1 MSIKSLFNNKTT
13 TVESAASGSKL
24 VESKDLVL
32 TTIQRDETFYPFIDF
47 ASASN
52 FAKFGSA
59 EEYYKNSIER
69 IHNNYPY
76 DGSENEKLVF
86 ELSSSYLDKYIL
98 DNRYPKTNGYVNLS
112 YGGWGTQASTTDG
125 YGLPDDT
132 EYIYL
137 RGGIH
142 VADDMTT
149 KPLQQTFDKSVSYD
163 AAKKRTTSLRMNIPQ
178 GLTTE
183 FWLKKEAFDLTKTN
197 KEVILDLWNGEDSSS
212 VDYGRFT
219 LALSGTTS
227 GEDTFIVTMQSGTT
241 GFFEQSIG
249 TATVT
254 TSSLSNWHH
263 YALSFVSASTGVTSR
278 LYVDGDLNESKS
290 MGSTGINE
298 IGGLING
305 YIGALQA
312 SPSGSSATQY
322 SGKLSA
328 SLDDFRFWKTRRTS
342 EEIYNNWY
350 RHVGGGTNTDDA
362 NTYLGVYYKFNEG
375 IVGNTQIDSNVLDYS
390 GRLVNGTWTGYASGA
405 RSVDSAF
412 VESGLIASEEKDP
425 IIYSTHPTVSSLKTE
440 LMTSGS
446 KHDKINPGLLYNK
459 VPQWIKDEDP
469 STGDSTKK
477 LYQIISSYFDT
488 LHVQIQSLPYLKNK
502 VYPSSSY
509 KPLPFADRLLEEKG
523 LIVSNLFADST
534 VLEAFGQRDL
544 SKIQFE
550 EKVTDIKNQIY
561 TNIYNN
567 LESIYKHKGTEG
579 AIRNM
584 LRCFG
589 VDDELVKLNIYTD
602 QGTHYFSDTFKH
614 SSLNK
619 KYIDFNKKDRLAA
632 TVFQTSSVNNSLTYI
647 SGSGAEKLE
656 QYNAMSSEVSIL
668 VPKKVEFP
676 NPGWFATPFQ
686 SASVFGMHT
695 ALGDSSDYSWPDGSS
710 TSTPQTA
717 SIEFTMVT
725 SASLEHEA
733 TLQLT
738 AGSDSALIVS
748 ADPNQALATDPSTI
762 DHIIYTGSYGLNLKV
777 TGSGDRRFRT
787 GTGLTGL
794 EVSDSGY
801 DYFSLSFWYYLDSAD
816 IISSIEQLFFLDS
829 GGTVR
834 LSVLP
839 HIGSGDIRITSTTGS
854 SGENITFS
862 SAVSD
867 TDQWNHF
874 SFHFDLTDPSGTG
887 YQVTLHKNNT
897 LFSTETFAAGTGF
910 VNDFEEFRLIVDDKS
925 AIGDVVVRSGSLLS
939 DNGKYTSE
947 NNQWV
952 NPNSIS
958 SSNILGWY
966 KLGYDSYF
974 GSPSNGD
981 LVSTIFPGS
990 GLNLSSSAGSYPF
1003 MYSYGSSQQNDRLQ
1017 FFTSVNPF
1025 GDAKIDTTIR
1035 NELTAA
1041 LNTVFSTDFGDT
1053 TYTGADGA
1061 TATFTLKSGS
1071 AGPSTIAAS
1080 EISSSFVIT
1089 ATNDGDPIITPAT
1102 ITDLA
1107 NFQVYLVRDEVE
1119 SSSGKFLLKDYDGNI
1134 TLESPV
1140 YKEVYSNEPWNL
1152 SVRVKPEDYPIAGNV
1167 VTSSNRNYI
1176 LEFYGVT
1183 HAFDTIKN
1191 EFTLTQS
1198 LNYETGSAYLSSAK
1212 RFYLGAHR
1220 TNFTG
1225 STLEQTDIKAGR
1237 FNLWYDYIDNDT
1249 VKVHNKDITS
1259 KGNKRTSRPSTMF
1272 SKDLEGYQIP
1282 SYELMTADWDFET
1295 VSSTDGSGEFT
1306 VIDTTS
1312 GSTDTRYG
1320 WIDNIVRREN
1330 SAKGFGFPASSD
1342 VLSNEIVYSSKK
1354 ELPEIS
1360 YSSDGVR
1367 IMGEKQEY
1375 FIEDEDVSD
1384 NFYALEKSM
1393 YQTISEEMMRTL
1405 STAQEMSNLM
1415 GEAVER
1421 YRLEYK
1427 KLNYVRRMFFEDV
1440 EQDPDFDRFT
1450 EYFKWID
1457 SSVSYMVSQMFPLS
1471 VRFSKGISDV
1481 VESHIF
1487 ERNKYQNKFPLITTH
1502 TATEGRM
1509 VGVGQS
1515 KYRWEFGHAPIDG
1528 GDNDNCLWQKERA
1541 ERTDIAD
1548 REIIREAVE
1557 NRNNAQGTIVSKST
1571 NTTGTYTTS
1580 KYGVRNFSKPLQMN
1594 VVISQTFHP
1603 GINYNLQKDNEYI
1616 WSAVNRH
1623 SALSPTGIPKNVLLV
1638 GAGEGQGIELPVEC
1652 DDIETPN
1659 QKKKFNTIVHVG
1671 KESTGSPGGSFNPI
1685 NDSASYSFAVKGAFV
1700 LPFNIFSGSIATGYN
1715 EKISN
1720 GYKSDAVVTN
1730 IHSDT
1735 TDFSNDLPLQ
1745 GPFARQWVG
1754 GHQSRHIDLNRYD
1767 AALFD
1772 DEAQGPTP
1780 NNIQNLYTR
1789 PEAWRLLVIETGG
1802 GSDGS
1807 LGMADPQY
1815 GQTAVPGHPHFGK
1828 YPDVAKKSAVMYRD
1842 GRTKRAMNIANI
1854 QTTTSSVNHG
1864 NYRENYEIIT
1874 VASPKEDN
1882 NLYFRKNSDTHDFI
1896 PPEIG
1901 AILPETTNYQT
1912 LVGLADKGNG
1922 NVFGVGESNI
1932 INDSEEIIGTNAT
1945 ARINF
1950 SLANYGSPGDYLSIN
1965 ASGTEYQA
1973 IIADPNMTLPD
1984 DAHLADILLYSG
1996 SLGTAFGASTT
2007 ATGFATDSTHAGLGA
2022 ANFSIS
2028 FWFYDNSTGVNSQI
2042 RTKDGSNIKHLI
2054 RMAVDVEVVVVNNGA
2069 STDTAF
2075 FNTNLYSSS
2084 GWKHIVW
2091 TLDVSSGLEPNLWLN
2106 GVQQTRTGWASVAG
2120 VAPTI
2125 DNFEITVSNQN
2136 RMQDIVVWRDKLLT
2150 QADIDI
2156 LYSKG
2161 NWRNPATHPSSSNIL
2176 DWYKFGYEEYWA
2188 SLGYS
2193 NGDVL
2198 NSRGSA
2204 PYTVSSSF
2212 GTGGND
2218 LTISAPED
2226 LDYTFYTGSNPF
2238 AMQKTITEFSAE
2250 FSSSLS
2256 SSFPGY
2262 QVSVDTSTPRNY
2274 RLSNYNFGNQN
2285 ISLDEDGSSFVINT
2299 IVQGAIARTERGYL
2313 NTTTIATGS
2322 VTRTVISSRFSAP
2335 GSIDTMTYGFLDAYS
2350 QEYSVYN
2357 NLNYRNLSV
2366 RGVDVRVSSSADG
2379 SDFYNFGGSGEAGT
2393 IRVNDHRNARDGMK
2407 ALLSRH
2413 SGKFGID
2420 PRYAAELGSDP
2431 LEQAN
2436 PDPSFHKQQRNESRR
2451 PSDTSTVLAPVLTT
2465 RNDNMY
2471 INTPIPRSDFQYTW
2485 VTSSLGSNYSIT
2497 SGKQRMYGYAHPT
2510 GILSSSVVIDGDSG
2524 FVPAITF
2531 PTASEIFG
2539 V

>member
-328 SLDDFRFWKTRRTS
+328 SLDDFRFWKIRRTS

-981 LVSTIFPGS
+981 LVSTVFPGS

-1912 LVGLADKGNG
+1912 LVGVSNHPNG

-1932 INDSEEIIGTNAT
+1932 LNAVTEILIPAASASMEFAILNAGTLTDGGILHLTGGATQVSAEITVDETIESASDIIVEPRRRAFKAIGDSSAIAQNTSYTGLGSSDFSISFWTNNFKPDNSNSGYIRFNRADGEYLYYFGFNNGTSNDSRVLVRT
-1945 ARINF
+1945 
-1950 SLANYGSPGDYLSIN
+1950 
-1965 ASGTEYQA
+1965 
-1973 IIADPNMTLPD
+1973 
-1984 DAHLADILLYSG
+1984 G
-1996 SLGTAFGASTT
+1996 SLGTAGQAVYNTSFTTEWVQVVITFDVGSLNTAPNLFINNSPIASTGYSHGGG
-2007 ATGFATDSTHAGLGA
+2007 AAGTITQIDINLDDEYGLQDLVIWNKVLGA
-2022 ANFSIS
+2022 AEISELYNFGDWLSPDS
-2028 FWFYDNSTGVNSQI
+2028 HSANG
-2042 RTKDGSNIKHLI
+2042 NI
-2054 RMAVDVEVVVVNNGA
+2054 V
-2069 STDTAF
+2069 
-2075 FNTNLYSSS
+2075 
-2084 GWKHIVW
+2084 
-2091 TLDVSSGLEPNLWLN
+2091 
-2106 GVQQTRTGWASVAG
+2106 
-2120 VAPTI
+2120 
-2125 DNFEITVSNQN
+2125 
-2136 RMQDIVVWRDKLLT
+2136 
-2150 QADIDI
+2150 
-2156 LYSKG
+2156 
-2161 NWRNPATHPSSSNIL
+2161 
-2176 DWYKFGYEEYWA
+2176 DWYMMGEEDYWYD
-2188 SLGYS
+2188 LGYRF
-2193 NGDVL
+2193 NDVL
-2198 NSRGSA
+2198 SDIGGSTTR
-2204 PYTVSSSF
+2204 YVSSSY
-2212 GTGGND
+2212 GSGANELSIGPLYD
-2218 LTISAPED
+2218 ED
-2226 LDYTFYTGSNPF
+2226 FLFTAGVGERSSTDMFNRL
-2238 AMQKTITEFSAE
+2238 
-2250 FSSSLS
+2250 SSSLS
-2256 SSFPGY
+2256 SSFPEF
-2262 QVSVDTSTPRNY
+2262 QVSYTTGFMAANFSLNAYTAGALEVDISETG
-2274 RLSNYNFGNQN
+2274 LGFGNP
-2285 ISLDEDGSSFVINT
+2285 SSVDGTDDSIET
-2299 IVQGAIARTERGYL
+2299 GYI

>member
-32 TTIQRDETFYPFIDF
+32 TTIKRDETFYPFIDF
-47 ASASN
+47 SIASN

-86 ELSSSYLDKYIL
+86 ELSSSYLDKYLL
-98 DNRYPKTNGYVNLS
+98 DNRYPKTNGYANFS
-112 YGGWGTQASTTDG
+112 YGGWGTQDSTADG
-125 YGLPDDT
+125 YGLSDST

-149 KPLQQTFDKSVSYD
+149 KPLQQTFDKSVIYD
-163 AAKKRTTSLRMNIPQ
+163 VAKKRTTSLRMNIPQ

-254 TSSLSNWHH
+254 TSSLSSWHH

-278 LYVDGDLNESKS
+278 LYVDGDLNENKS
-290 MGSTGINE
+290 LGSTGINE

-305 YIGALQA
+305 YIGALQT
-312 SPSGSSATQY
+312 SPSGSSAAQY

-390 GRLVNGTWTGYASGA
+390 GRLVNGTWTGYTSGA

-412 VESGLIASEEKDP
+412 VESGLVASEAKDP

-440 LMTSGS
+440 LMASGS

-459 VPQWIKDEDP
+459 VPQWIKDEDS

-488 LHVQIQSLPYLKNK
+488 LHVQIQSLPHLKNK

-589 VDDELVKLNIYTD
+589 VDDELIKLNIYTD

-619 KYIDFNKKDRLAA
+619 KYIDFNKKDRLGA
-632 TVFQTSSVNNSLTYI
+632 TVFQTSSANNSLTYI
-647 SGSGAEKLE
+647 SGSGDEKLE

-668 VPKKVEFP
+668 VPKKIKFP
-676 NPGWFATPFQ
+676 DPGWFATPFQ

-695 ALGDSSDYSWPDGSS
+695 ALSDSSDYSWPDGSPI
-710 TSTPQTA
+710 STPQTA

-725 SASLEHEA
+725 SSSLEHQAVLE
-733 TLQLT
+733 LT
-738 AGSDSALIVS
+738 AGSDSALVVS
-748 ADPNQALATDPSTI
+748 ADPNQALTTDPSTI
-762 DHIIYTGSYGLNLKV
+762 DHIIYTGSYGLAFRASGSVNGANGAFANNNSYSGADKSNL
-777 TGSGDRRFRT
+777 
-787 GTGLTGL
+787 
-794 EVSDSGY
+794 
-801 DYFSLSFWYYLDSAD
+801 SLSFWL
-816 IISSIEQLFFLDS
+816 S
-829 GGTVR
+829 GSGAGGSDTVR
-834 LSVLP
+834 FGFQRSSPTAYIYRVEVL
-839 HIGSGDIRITSTTGS
+839 
-854 SGENITFS
+854 
-862 SAVSD
+862 
-867 TDQWNHF
+867 
-874 SFHFDLTDPSGTG
+874 
-887 YQVTLHKNNT
+887 
-897 LFSTETFAAGTGF
+897 
-910 VNDFEEFRLIVDDKS
+910 
-925 AIGDVVVRSGSLLS
+925 
-939 DNGKYTSE
+939 
-947 NNQWV
+947 
-952 NPNSIS
+952 
-958 SSNILGWY
+958 
-966 KLGYDSYF
+966 
-974 GSPSNGD
+974 NGD
-981 LVSTIFPGS
+981 FQVI
-990 GLNLSSSAGSYPF
+990 LSSSAGDNTVTYDTNHTIDSGWTHYAVVFSDTTEPVLYKNSVPVTSSGYVNPGGTVANIQRF
-1003 MYSYGSSQQNDRLQ
+1003 LVFLDEETAYQDVVVWTKQLTSADVSNLYGNGNWVNP
-1017 FFTSVNPF
+1017 TSVSASAINDWYRYGYEDYWSDLGFSEGDTLTAISIISSSYSVGSGNDLDILTSARAQQFKFTLGNNPF
-1025 GDAKIDTTIR
+1025 GDAKNDTTIR

-1041 LNTVFSTDFGDT
+1041 LNTVFSTNFGDI
-1053 TYTGADGA
+1053 TYTGLDGA
-1061 TATFTLKSGS
+1061 PATFTLKSGS

-1080 EISSSFVIT
+1080 EISSSFAIT
-1089 ATNDGDPIITPAT
+1089 ATNDGDPIITPSAT
-1102 ITDLA
+1102 TDLA

-1212 RFYLGAHR
+1212 RFYLGAHK

-1295 VSSTDGSGEFT
+1295 VSSTDGSGQFT

-1330 SAKGFGFPASSD
+1330 SAKGFGFPASTAIAA
-1342 VLSNEIVYSSKK
+1342 NEIVYSSKK

-1440 EQDPDFDRFT
+1440 EQDPDFDHFT

-1481 VESHIF
+1481 VESHMF

-1509 VGVGQS
+1509 AGIGQS
-1515 KYRWEFGHAPIDG
+1515 KYRWEFGHAPING

-1548 REIIREAVE
+1548 RETIREVIE

-1638 GAGEGQGIELPVEC
+1638 GAGAGQGIELPVEC

-1671 KESTGSPGGSFNPI
+1671 KESTGSPGGSFSPI

-1700 LPFNIFSGSIATGYN
+1700 LPFNIFSGSITTGYN
-1715 EKISN
+1715 AQISN

-1745 GPFARQWVG
+1745 GPFAKQWVG
-1754 GHQSRHIDLNRYD
+1754 GHQSRHVDLNRYD

-1789 PEAWRLLVIETGG
+1789 PEAWRFLVVENVG
-1802 GSDGS
+1802 GSDGA

-1828 YPDVAKKSAVMYRD
+1828 YPDVAKKSATMYRD

-1901 AILPETTNYQT
+1901 TILPETTNYQT

-1932 INDSEEIIGTNAT
+1932 INDSEETIGTNAT
-1945 ARINF
+1945 AVINF
-1950 SLANYGSPGDYLSIN
+1950 SLANYGSPNDYLSID
-1965 ASGTEYQA
+1965 ASGTQYLA
-1973 IIADPNMTLPD
+1973 IIADPNVTPPD

-1996 SLGTAFGASTT
+1996 SFGTAFAAASIDVGISVKTSYS
-2007 ATGFATDSTHAGLGA
+2007 GI
-2022 ANFSIS
+2022 ANRNYSVS
-2028 FWFYDNSTGVNSQI
+2028 FWF
-2042 RTKDGSNIKHLI
+2042 
-2054 RMAVDVEVVVVNNGA
+2054 NNTIGD
-2069 STDTAF
+2069 SSSDSRIYFKVGTDTKHYINLRSPDIRVYYENSVGTSDYET
-2075 FNTNLYSSS
+2075 FNTN
-2084 GWKHIVW
+2084 HA
-2091 TLDVSSGLEPNLWLN
+2091 LDVDEWHHYVVHFDIENLSTSIPRLWKDGIEISPDGDYSAVG
-2106 GVQQTRTGWASVAG
+2106 GVG
-2120 VAPTI
+2120 PTI
-2125 DNFEITVSNQN
+2125 N
-2136 RMQDIVVWRDKLLT
+2136 RLDIYMDDQIAYQDIVIWNKLLV
-2150 QADIDI
+2150 QEDIDI
-2156 LYSKG
+2156 IYSKG
-2161 NWRNPATHPSSSNIL
+2161 NWRSPDTHPSSANIV
-2176 DWYKFGYEEYWA
+2176 DWYKYGYEEYWGT
-2188 SLGYS
+2188 LGYV
-2193 NGDVL
+2193 NGDAL
-2198 NSRGSA
+2198 NSRNSP
-2204 PYTVSSSF
+2204 PYTISSSF
-2212 GTGGND
+2212 GIGSND
-2218 LTISAPED
+2218 LIISAAYDED
-2226 LDYTFYTGSNPF
+2226 FKFITGSNPF
-2238 AMQKTITEFSAE
+2238 ATQKTITEFSAE

-2256 SSFPGY
+2256 SSFTGY
-2262 QVSVDTSTPRNY
+2262 EVSVDTSTPRNY
-2274 RLSNYNFGNQN
+2274 RLINYNFGNQN
-2285 ISLDEDGSSFVINT
+2285 ISLNEDGSSFVINT
-2299 IVQGAIARTERGYL
+2299 IVQGDIARNERGYL

-2350 QEYSVYN
+2350 QEYSAYN

-2366 RGVDVRVSSSADG
+2366 RGIDVRVSASADG
-2379 SDFYNFGGSGEAGT
+2379 SDYYNFGGSGEAGT

-2413 SGKFGID
+2413 SSKFGID

-2436 PDPSFHKQQRNESRR
+2436 PDPSFHKQQRNENRR
-2451 PSDTSTVLAPVLTT
+2451 PSDTSTVLVPVLTT

-2497 SGKQRMYGYAHPT
+2497 SGKQRMYGYTPPT